1 MDNALKDKIVVG
13 AAAVLVREGLLN
25 WSVDRVAAEVGC
37 AKGLIAYHH
46 GTKKS
51 LPAAVA
57 ANLGRHRLAGRL
69 AALQG
74 SGAEALDRLW
84 QTLVNEVRAGEWAAW
99 AALTAEPGIDTRADS
114 AVDVAAFGT
123 AISRV
128 LEVPAFRP
136 EEVRLMTAALDGFQ
150 VSLHS
155 GVPAP
160 GIRED
165 YHRLWLSLL
174 P

>member
-1 MDNALKDKIVVG
+1 MKDKIVAG
-13 AAAVLVREGLLN
+13 ATAVLVREGLQN
-25 WSVDRVAAEVGC
+25 WSVDRVADEVGC
-37 AKGLIAYHH
+37 AKGLVAYHH

-51 LPAAVA
+51 LLGAVA
-57 ANLGRHRLAGRL
+57 ARLGHRRLAGRH

-74 SGAEALDRLW
+74 SGADALDRLW
-84 QTLVNEVRAGEWAAW
+84 QVLLGEVRTGAW
-99 AALTAEPGIDTRADS
+99 AALAALQAEPGIDTPGDS
-114 AVDVAAFGT
+114 AADVAAFAA

-128 LEVPAFRP
+128 LEVPPFSP

-150 VSLHS
+150 VALHS
-155 GVPAP
+155 GAP
-160 GIRED
+160 EDAIREA

>member
-1 MDNALKDKIVVG
+1 MKDKITTG
-13 AAAVLVREGLLN
+13 AADVLVRGGLQC
-25 WSVDRVAAEVGC
+25 WSIDRVAAEVGC
-37 AKGLIAYHH
+37 AKGLVAYHH
-46 GTKKS
+46 GTKKA
-51 LPAAVA
+51 LLGAVA
-57 ANLGRHRLAGRL
+57 TQLASRRLAGRL

-84 QTLVNEVRAGEWAAW
+84 QTLVDEVRAGEWAAR

-114 AVDVAAFGT
+114 DADIAAFNS

-128 LEVPAFRP
+128 LEVPPFRP

-150 VSLHS
+150 AALHS
-155 GVPAP
+155 GAP
-160 GIRED
+160 ED
-165 YHRLWLSLL
+165 GTLEAYHRLWLSLL